1 MSNQKQRKNE
11 TLRSKEALLKD
22 LEGLRR
28 TSDSS
33 VEIAISMTTA
43 ITEDLIQRLRQTYP
57 SETDRAILLR
67 AREILSIG
75 R

>member
-1 MSNQKQRKNE
+1 
-11 TLRSKEALLKD
+11 
-22 LEGLRR
+22 
-28 TSDSS
+28 
-33 VEIAISMTTA
+33 MTTA